1 LQHVDQGNPRRY
13 TPAALPGVGLTKTML
28 RSLGKPIRTVL
39 RWQLIAAAIL
49 TLAAGLI
56 AGVDGALSAALG
68 GAVSVVAGA
77 VSGLVAAKLR
87 AKSAGGVVVAALMA
101 EGVKVVLIVLLLLL
115 VLATYDAIVAPAFF
129 GSFFVTILIFSM
141 AFFVREYD

>member
-1 LQHVDQGNPRRY
+1 
-13 TPAALPGVGLTKTML
+13 ML
-28 RSLGKPIRTVL
+28 RGLSKPIRTVL
-39 RWQLIAAAIL
+39 RWQLWVTAIL

-68 GAVSVVAGA
+68 GLVSVVAGA
-77 VSGLVAAKLR
+77 VSGAVATKVR
-87 AKSAGGVVVAALMA
+87 AGSAGGVIVAALTA
-101 EGVKVVLIVLLLLL
+101 EGVKVVLIVLLLWL
-115 VLATYDAIVAPAFF
+115 VLATYDAIAAPAFF